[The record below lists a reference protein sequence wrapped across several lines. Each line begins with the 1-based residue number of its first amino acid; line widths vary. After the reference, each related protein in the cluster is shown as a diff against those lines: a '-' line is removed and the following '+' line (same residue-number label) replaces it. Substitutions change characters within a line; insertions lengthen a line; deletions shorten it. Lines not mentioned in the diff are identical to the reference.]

1 MMDAEHHLHLVESWK
16 QGDSSAFE
24 ELYAEYVSAIYKFV
38 YYRTSHKQTAEDVT
52 SEVFMKALGRIQ
64 QFDESKGTFQSWLY
78 AIARNSVV
86 DHYRTKK
93 ETVDIEEA
101 HEVGENHDLGGHV
114 DRARE
119 LEKVR
124 AYLET
129 LPEDQREIVMLRV
142 WDDLSYQQ
150 IAEIVGKSEAA
161 CKMTFSRAIGKLRK
175 EMPLAVFVMLILN
188 IS

>member
-1 MMDAEHHLHLVESWK
+1 MMDAEQHARLVGRWK

-38 YYRTSHKQTAEDVT
+38 YYRISHKQTAEDVT
-52 SEVFMKALGRIQ
+52 SDVFMKALGRIQ

-78 AIARNSVV
+78 AIARNTLV

-93 ETVDIEEA
+93 ETVDIEQA
-101 HEVGENHDLGGHV
+101 YEVGENHDLDGHV

-124 AYLET
+124 AYLDT
-129 LPEDQREIVMLRV
+129 LPEDQREIVLLRV

-161 CKMTFSRAIGKLRK
+161 CKMMFSRSIGKLRK
-175 EMPLAVFVMLILN
+175 ELPLAVLLMLFIT
-188 IS
+188 

>member
-1 MMDAEHHLHLVESWK
+1 MDADQHHNLVVRWK
-16 QGDSSAFE
+16 QGDSSAFQA
-24 ELYAEYVSAIYKFV
+24 LYDGFVDPIYRFV

-52 SEVFMKALGRIQ
+52 SEVFMKALARIH

-78 AIARNSVV
+78 TIARNTIV

-93 ETVDIEEA
+93 EAVDIEEA
-101 HEVGENHDLGGHV
+101 YEVGTKTDLDGRV
-114 DRARE
+114 DRTRE

-124 AYLET
+124 AYLDT
-129 LPEDQREIVMLRV
+129 LPEDSREIVLLRV

-161 CKMTFSRAIGKLRK
+161 CKMTFSRAIGKLRQ
-175 EMPLAVFVMLILN
+175 EIPLVLIIIILMKL
-188 IS
+188 